1 MTYVSND
8 PSNWPYLEWSR
19 RYNYFIVAS
28 LVAVIYDWVLTFG
41 QEIEL
46 IWRQRCSLMNILYV
60 CVRYTG
66 ILFLIVYILA
76 NFQVSITDAVSNT
89 IWFIQ
94 AWTPAIIN
102 AMLGVI
108 MTTRIHAMYQGS
120 KRILIFLLVV
130 LLACTIASVV
140 MTVIGNIGVSGVE
153 NILSG
158 NHQCSENMSAKDARL
173 NAETSIPATIWEIL
187 ALCLAV
193 WIVIKHFRELQKS
206 PTGANIR
213 DCFTVLM
220 KSHVLYFVA
229 VAVVSCFN
237 LGTLSPS
244 LSSFSV
250 GVSFYYGIGEVAQA
264 MQLFVLGPRLILSLR
279 EYHAQ
284 LVESSDEGTCI
295 TTMDFHDRGYAT
307 LTSGSV

>member
-1 MTYVSND
+1 
-8 PSNWPYLEWSR
+8 
-19 RYNYFIVAS
+19 
-28 LVAVIYDWVLTFG
+28 
-41 QEIEL
+41 
-46 IWRQRCSLMNILYV
+46 
-60 CVRYTG
+60 
-66 ILFLIVYILA
+66 
-76 NFQVSITDAVSNT
+76 
-89 IWFIQ
+89 
-94 AWTPAIIN
+94 
-102 AMLGVI
+102 MLGVI
-108 MTTRIHAMYQGS
+108 MTTRIYAMYQGS

-130 LLACTIASVV
+130 LLACTITSVV

-158 NHQCSENMSAKDARL
+158 NHQCSENMSARDGRL
-173 NAETSIPATIWEIL
+173 NAETSIPATVWEIL

-193 WIVIKHFRELQKS
+193 WIVIKHFRELRKS
-206 PTGANIR
+206 PTGANVR

-237 LGTLSPS
+237 LGTLSPN
-244 LSSFSV
+244 LSSFSL

-295 TTMDFHDRGYAT
+295 TTMDFHERGHA
-307 LTSGSV
+307 LTGGSV